1 MVLAWVLA
9 NMILA
14 ARMNAVHAGRQT
26 IIVKD
31 IALICKVT
39 KTIEGYTTS
48 LKKWRM
54 LNQGQDEYKAA
65 LGVLLW

>member
-9 NMILA
+9 NMIVA

-26 IIVKD
+26 IMVKN
-31 IALICKVT
+31 IALVCKVT
-39 KTIEGYTTS
+39 ETMEGYTTS

-54 LNQGQDEYKAA
+54 LNQGQEEYKAA
-65 LGVLLW
+65 PGVPLW

>member
-48 LKKWRM
+48 LKK
-54 LNQGQDEYKAA
+54 
-65 LGVLLW
+65 

>member
-14 ARMNAVHAGRQT
+14 ARMNAIHAGRQT

-54 LNQGQDEYKAA
+54 LNRGQDEYKAA

>member
-54 LNQGQDEYKAA
+54 LNQGQDKYKAA